1 MENTRTFAIAELETF
16 IKDNY
21 IKQENADESKFRTDN
36 AYDMYTEALWE
47 DEMFYKNE
55 YRKVYPHAFPGD
67 TEDDEEPFIDEE
79 IFYALD
85 IYYQRGEYI
94 SPEMILNATKIADDD
109 VVYTC
114 KVRSFKNGRFVNN
127 YIQIY
132 LDKEYNDDKRFQYDM
147 DMACASICAVLRHE
161 FVTVLEYTKMN

>member
-109 VVYTC
+109 VIYTC

>member
-1 MENTRTFAIAELETF
+1 MENTRTFTVEELETL
-16 IKDNY
+16 IEDNY
-21 IKQENADESKFRTDN
+21 TKQENADESKFRTDN

-55 YRKVYPHAFPGD
+55 YRKVYPHAFPGA
-67 TEDDEEPFIDEE
+67 TEDEEEIFIDEE

-109 VVYTC
+109 VIYNC

-161 FVTVLEYTKMN
+161 FVTVLEYAKMN

>member
-1 MENTRTFAIAELETF
+1 MENTRTFTVEELETL
-16 IKDNY
+16 IEDNY
-21 IKQENADESKFRTDN
+21 TKQENADESKFRTDN

-55 YRKVYPHAFPGD
+55 YRKVYPHAFPGA
-67 TEDDEEPFIDEE
+67 TEDEEEIFIDEE

-109 VVYTC
+109 VIYTC

>member
-1 MENTRTFAIAELETF
+1 MENTRTFTIEELETL
-16 IKDNY
+16 IKDNHT
-21 IKQENADESKFRTDN
+21 KQKDADESKFCTDN

-55 YRKVYPHAFPGD
+55 YRKVYPHAFPRD
-67 TEDDEEPFIDEE
+67 IEDEEETFIDEE

-85 IYYQRGEYI
+85 IYYQRDEYI
-94 SPEMILNATKIADDD
+94 SPEMILNATKITDED
-109 VVYTC
+109 VIYTC

-161 FVTVLEYTKMN
+161 FVAVLEYTKMN

>member
-1 MENTRTFAIAELETF
+1 MENTRTFTVEELETL
-16 IKDNY
+16 IEDNY
-21 IKQENADESKFRTDN
+21 TKQEDADESKFRTDN

-55 YRKVYPHAFPGD
+55 YRKVYPHAFPGA
-67 TEDDEEPFIDEE
+67 TEDEEEIFIDEE

-109 VVYTC
+109 VIYTC

>member
-1 MENTRTFAIAELETF
+1 
-16 IKDNY
+16 
-21 IKQENADESKFRTDN
+21 
-36 AYDMYTEALWE
+36 
-47 DEMFYKNE
+47 
-55 YRKVYPHAFPGD
+55 
-67 TEDDEEPFIDEE
+67 
-79 IFYALD
+79 
-85 IYYQRGEYI
+85 
-94 SPEMILNATKIADDD
+94 MILNATKIADDD
-109 VVYTC
+109 VIYTC

>member
-1 MENTRTFAIAELETF
+1 MENTRTFTVAELETL

-21 IKQENADESKFRTDN
+21 TAQKNTYESDFRTDN

-67 TEDDEEPFIDEE
+67 MEEPFIDEE
-79 IFYALD
+79 IFYDLD

-94 SPEMILNATKIADDD
+94 SPEMILDATKITDDD
-109 VVYTC
+109 VIYNC

-132 LDKEYNDDKRFQYDM
+132 LDKEYKDDKRFQYDM
-147 DMACASICAVLRHE
+147 DMACASICAVLRHS
-161 FVTVLEYTKMN
+161 FVAVLKYTKMN

>member
-1 MENTRTFAIAELETF
+1 MENTRTFTVEELETL

-21 IKQENADESKFRTDN
+21 AKQENADESKFRTDN

-55 YRKVYPHAFPGD
+55 YRKVYPHAFPGA
-67 TEDDEEPFIDEE
+67 TEDEEE
-79 IFYALD
+79 IFIDAEIFDALD

-109 VVYTC
+109 VIYTC

-147 DMACASICAVLRHE
+147 DMTCASICAVLRHE

>member
-1 MENTRTFAIAELETF
+1 MENTRTFTIEELETL

-21 IKQENADESKFRTDN
+21 NEQENTYESDFRTDN
-36 AYDMYTEALWE
+36 AYDMYTEALWQ

-67 TEDDEEPFIDEE
+67 TEEEEETFIDEE
-79 IFYALD
+79 IFYDLD

-94 SPEMILNATKIADDD
+94 SPEMILDATKITDDD
-109 VVYTC
+109 VIYTC
-114 KVRSFKNGRFVNN
+114 KVRSFKNGRFINN

-147 DMACASICAVLRHE
+147 DMACASICAVLRHS
-161 FVTVLEYTKMN
+161 FVAVLEYTKVN

>member
-1 MENTRTFAIAELETF
+1 MENTRTFTVEELETL
-16 IKDNY
+16 IEDNY
-21 IKQENADESKFRTDN
+21 TKQENADESKFRTDN
-36 AYDMYTEALWE
+36 AYDMYMEALWE

-109 VVYTC
+109 VIYTC

>member
-1 MENTRTFAIAELETF
+1 MENTRTFTVEELETL

-21 IKQENADESKFRTDN
+21 AKQKNADESKFRTDN

-55 YRKVYPHAFPGD
+55 YRKVYPHAFPGA
-67 TEDDEEPFIDEE
+67 TEDEEE
-79 IFYALD
+79 IFIDAEIFDALD

-109 VVYTC
+109 VIYTC

-147 DMACASICAVLRHE
+147 DMTCASICAVLRHE

>member
-1 MENTRTFAIAELETF
+1 MENTRTFTVEELETL

-21 IKQENADESKFRTDN
+21 NEQENTYESQFRTDN

-67 TEDDEEPFIDEE
+67 TEDEEETFIDEE

-94 SPEMILNATKIADDD
+94 SPEMILNATKISNDD
-109 VVYTC
+109 VIYNC
-114 KVRSFKNGRFVNN
+114 KVRSFKNGKFVNN
-127 YIQIY
+127 YIQVY

-147 DMACASICAVLRHE
+147 DMACASICAVLRHK
-161 FVTVLEYTKMN
+161 FVAVLEYTKIN

>member
-1 MENTRTFAIAELETF
+1 MENTRTFTVEELETL

-36 AYDMYTEALWE
+36 AYDMYIEALWE
-47 DEMFYKNE
+47 DEMFYKDE

-67 TEDDEEPFIDEE
+67 TEDEKETFIDEE

-85 IYYQRGEYI
+85 IYYQRDEYI
-94 SPEMILNATKIADDD
+94 SPEMILDATKITDDD
-109 VVYTC
+109 VIYTC
-114 KVRSFKNGRFVNN
+114 KVRSFKNGRFINN

-147 DMACASICAVLRHE
+147 DMACASICTVLRHG
-161 FVTVLEYTKMN
+161 FVAVLEYAKMN

>member
-1 MENTRTFAIAELETF
+1 MENTRTFTVAELETL

-21 IKQENADESKFRTDN
+21 NEQENTYESDFRTDN
-36 AYDMYTEALWE
+36 AYDMYTEALWQ

-67 TEDDEEPFIDEE
+67 TEEDEEPFIDEE

-94 SPEMILNATKIADDD
+94 SPEMILNATKISDDD
-109 VVYTC
+109 VIYNC
-114 KVRSFKNGRFVNN
+114 KVRSFKNGKFVNN
-127 YIQIY
+127 YIQVY
-132 LDKEYNDDKRFQYDM
+132 LDKEYNDDKRW
-147 DMACASICAVLRHE
+147 IWLVLLYVQ
-161 FVTVLEYTKMN
+161 F